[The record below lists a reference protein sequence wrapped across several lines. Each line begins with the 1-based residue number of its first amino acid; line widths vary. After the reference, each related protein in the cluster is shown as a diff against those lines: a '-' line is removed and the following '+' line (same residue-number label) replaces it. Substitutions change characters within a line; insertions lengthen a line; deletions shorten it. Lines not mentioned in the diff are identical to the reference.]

1 MISKQYPRLAL
12 SLAVDACFL
21 LGLFFAMHQAP
32 QEVRA
37 APAALFVT
45 PGGAGNCTQA
55 NPCALPAALS
65 LAQTGDTL
73 TLAQGTYTGSGGA
86 VITLTQSIT
95 LYGGWD
101 GAPAAPVH
109 RDPALYPT
117 ILDGEGQRRVI
128 VVGAGLT
135 PTISGFTIMRGNATG
150 LEGGLFAGSDAGG
163 GIYSNEASP
172 LIHNNIITGN
182 LASTRSGVRA
192 LGGGVYLANTAGAVL
207 RDNEF
212 AGNSAGIGIQQGDGG
227 GLFVNGSFE
236 LQHNTFHDNSA
247 CQSCSSASGGGAYI
261 GWVSTGAVIAGNHF
275 TRNQSKTGGGLQL
288 VWSKVHVFGNT
299 FSGNAVTFSG
309 GALYTYYD
317 QGSTIQSNTF
327 FSNTTAVSG
336 GAVSVYI
343 ANGAQGTQLHNNLI
357 AHNRA
362 VYNGGALYAHSDW
375 NICTITATH
384 NTLVDNGKGI
394 AIGQHMTATLINNLI
409 FSHTLGITATDS
421 TANILADHTLFWA
434 NAEDG
439 ARGTAPVDG
448 DPAFAN
454 PALGD
459 YHITQASAA
468 LDSGAAVPAVTTDL
482 EGDPR
487 PIGAGYDIGADEFYP
502 RIYLPLVIRQG

>member
-1 MISKQYPRLAL
+1 MNVKPYPRLAL
-12 SLAVDACFL
+12 SVVFGVSLLLSLLLAL
-21 LGLFFAMHQAP
+21 PQAP
-32 QEVRA
+32 RALRA

-55 NPCALPAALS
+55 DPCALQTALS
-65 LAQTGDTL
+65 LANRGDTL
-73 TLAQGTYTGSGGA
+73 TLAQGTYTGNGGA

-101 GAPAAPVH
+101 GAPAAPVR

-128 VVGAGLT
+128 VVGETTT
-135 PTISGFTIMRGNATG
+135 PTISGFTITRGNATG
-150 LEGGLFAGSDAGG
+150 LLGSLFADSDAGG
-163 GIYSNEASP
+163 GIYSRDASP

-182 LASTRSGVRA
+182 LASTRTGVRA

-227 GLFVNGSFE
+227 GLFANGSFE
-236 LQHNTFHDNSA
+236 LQNNTFHDNIA

-275 TRNQSKTGGGLQL
+275 THNQSKTGGGLQL
-288 VWSKVHVFGNT
+288 VWSKVHVHGNT
-299 FSGNAVTFSG
+299 FADNAVTFSG
-309 GALYTYYD
+309 GGLYTYYD

-327 FSNTTAVSG
+327 FSNTTAWSG
-336 GAVSVYI
+336 GAVAIYI
-343 ANGAQGTQLHNNLI
+343 ANGAQGTQLHNNFI

-362 VYNGGALYAHSDW
+362 AYDGGALYAHSDW
-375 NICTITATH
+375 NICAITATH
-384 NTLVDNGKGI
+384 NTLVNNGVGI
-394 AIGQHMTATLINNLI
+394 AIGQHMTATLINNII
-409 FSHTLGITATDS
+409 FSHTLGITTTDS

-434 NAEDG
+434 NADDG
-439 ARGTAPVDG
+439 ARGAYPVDG
-448 DPAFAN
+448 DPAFAS
-454 PALGD
+454 PALDD
-459 YHITQASAA
+459 YHITPASAA
-468 LDSGAAVPAVTTDL
+468 LDRGIAVPGVTTDL

-487 PIGAGYDIGADEFYP
+487 PIGAGYDIGADELYP

>member
-1 MISKQYPRLAL
+1 
-12 SLAVDACFL
+12 
-21 LGLFFAMHQAP
+21 
-32 QEVRA
+32 
-37 APAALFVT
+37 
-45 PGGAGNCTQA
+45 
-55 NPCALPAALS
+55 
-65 LAQTGDTL
+65 
-73 TLAQGTYTGSGGA
+73 
-86 VITLTQSIT
+86 
-95 LYGGWD
+95 
-101 GAPAAPVH
+101 
-109 RDPALYPT
+109 
-117 ILDGEGQRRVI
+117 
-128 VVGAGLT
+128 
-135 PTISGFTIMRGNATG
+135 
-150 LEGGLFAGSDAGG
+150 
-163 GIYSNEASP
+163 
-172 LIHNNIITGN
+172 
-182 LASTRSGVRA
+182 
-192 LGGGVYLANTAGAVL
+192 
-207 RDNEF
+207 
-212 AGNSAGIGIQQGDGG
+212 
-227 GLFVNGSFE
+227 
-236 LQHNTFHDNSA
+236 
-247 CQSCSSASGGGAYI
+247 
-261 GWVSTGAVIAGNHF
+261 VIAGNHF
-275 TRNQSKTGGGLQL
+275 IGNQSRTGGGLQL

-454 PALGD
+454 PALAD

>member
-1 MISKQYPRLAL
+1 MCKQYPRLAL
-12 SLAVDACFL
+12 SLAIGACFL
-21 LGLFFAMHQAP
+21 LGLFFAMNQAP
-32 QEVRA
+32 RAVRA
-37 APAALFVT
+37 APAALFIT

-55 NPCALPAALS
+55 NPCALPIALS
-65 LAQTGDTL
+65 LAHTGDSL
-73 TLAQGTYTGSGGA
+73 ILAQGSYTGSGGA

-128 VVGAGLT
+128 VVGETTT
-135 PTISGFTIMRGNATG
+135 PTISGFTITRGNATG
-150 LEGGLFAGSDAGG
+150 LLGSLFADSDAGG
-163 GIYSNEASP
+163 GIYSRNASP

-182 LASTRSGVRA
+182 LASTRTGVRA

-212 AGNSAGIGIQQGDGG
+212 AGNSAGAGIQQGDGG
-227 GLFVNGSFE
+227 GLFAHGSFE
-236 LQHNTFHDNSA
+236 LQHNIFHDNIA
-247 CQSCSSASGGGAYI
+247 CQSCLEASGGGAYI

-275 TRNQSKTGGGLQL
+275 THNQSKTGGALQL
-288 VWSKVHVFGNT
+288 VWSRVHVYGNT
-299 FSGNAVTFSG
+299 FSGNAVTFIG
-309 GALYTYYD
+309 GGLYTYYD

-327 FSNTTAVSG
+327 FSNTTAGSG
-336 GAVSVYI
+336 GAVAIYI
-343 ANGAQGTQLHNNLI
+343 ANGAQGTQLHNNLV

-362 VYNGGALYAHSDW
+362 AYNGGALYAHSDW
-375 NICTITATH
+375 HICTITATH

-394 AIGQHMTATLINNLI
+394 AIGKHMTATLINNLV
-409 FSHTLGITATDS
+409 FSHTLGITATEV

-434 NAEDG
+434 NADDG
-439 ARGTAPVDG
+439 ARGADPVDG

-454 PALGD
+454 PTLAD

-468 LDSGAAVPAVTTDL
+468 LDSGAAVPGVITDL

-487 PIGAGYDIGADEFYP
+487 PTGAGYDIGADELCR